1 MLFSPKFWNL
11 TLEFF
16 GLFSSSPGLNFGHCV
31 LILCVIAKKMNNM
44 LVM

>member
-1 MLFSPKFWNL
+1 MLFSPKFSDL

-16 GLFSSSPGLNFGHCV
+16 GLFSSNPGLNFEQCV
-31 LILCVIAKKMNNM
+31 LILCVIAKKMNSM